1 MGEIV
6 EKILL
11 IDGNS
16 MLFRAYYG
24 TIYSRRM
31 STSTGLPTNA
41 VYGFVT
47 MLHKAIET
55 IQPDSI
61 LVAWDAGK
69 PTFRHEKYKEY
80 KGTRKE
86 LDEDLIVQMP
96 IVREFLDAAHI
107 VRYEQ
112 EGFEADDIIG
122 SVAKQTKEIDTTIL
136 TSDKDLLQLI
146 APTTRVLLMKK
157 GITEME
163 LMDEKALFE
172 KYELA
177 PKQITDL
184 KGLMGDS
191 SDNIPGVKGIGEK
204 TALKLLHQFETV
216 EGVYEHIDEVKG
228 KMKEKLEI
236 GKDSAFFS
244 KELATIYCNME
255 LPIQISD
262 LKYNFYQPN
271 DFFQKYEMK
280 SLIKTEEELLS
291 TKEVSIRDVKSIEGM
306 STNQALILPVA
317 SDESFLEQVLYGF
330 MMIQNQDVMYI
341 SLEDASKDAFFLNM
355 LQTNTTLRTWDSKA
369 MMHLLDRYGFPVAH
383 FEHDLHIA
391 SFLLHSQQTNT
402 DDVLEALQITLP
414 ETWKDLSKKSL
425 GGYSFERLYPVVAS
439 WIVQLNAKQESIL
452 SQLADENMMDLYTQ
466 IELPLVPILFEM
478 ECNGIEL
485 DEDHLI
491 QLQAQY
497 QHKMDALTEEIYDM
511 AGHTFNIDSP
521 KQLGVVLFDEIGLK
535 TGKKRSTAAD
545 VLEKLAGSHPI
556 VEKILTYRKYAKI
569 MSTYIVGLQK
579 YIHSGKI
586 YTTFNQTV
594 TQTGRLS
601 SSEPNLQNISVK
613 DEEGK
618 EIRKVFVAPEGY
630 QLVSADYSQIELR
643 MLAHMANE
651 EHMIDAF
658 RHGMDI
664 HAKTASQ
671 LFNVMPDQVD
681 ASMRRVAKTVNFGI
695 IYGQTEFG
703 LSQALN
709 ISRMEA
715 KEFMETY
722 FASYPNIHSFMEKT
736 IQFCQEN
743 GFVETMMHRRRWIP
757 EIQDKNFMTREFG
770 KRAAM
775 NAPIQGSAA
784 DLIKIAM
791 IKTHAMLEEQ
801 GFEAKMLL
809 QIHDELIFLVPD
821 YELDALIDMVRKT
834 MDGAMQLKVPL
845 KADVSVG
852 HNWYE
857 AK

>member
-1 MGEIV
+1 
-6 EKILL
+6 
-11 IDGNS
+11 

-24 TIYSRRM
+24 TIYARRM

-41 VYGFVT
+41 VFGFIT

-55 IQPDSI
+55 IKPDSI

-107 VRYEQ
+107 LRYEQ
-112 EGFEADDIIG
+112 EGYEADDIIG
-122 SVAKQTKEIDTTIL
+122 SMAKQTKDIDTTIL

-163 LMDEKALFE
+163 LMDEASLRE

-204 TALKLLHQFETV
+204 TALKLLHQYETV
-216 EGVYEHIDEVKG
+216 EGVYEHIDEIKG
-228 KMKEKLEI
+228 KMKEKLEM
-236 GKDSAFFS
+236 GKESAFFS
-244 KELATIYCNME
+244 KELATIYCDMD
-255 LPIQISD
+255 LPIQIDD
-262 LKYNFYQPN
+262 LKYDFYQPN
-271 DFFQKYEMK
+271 EFFSKYEMK
-280 SLIKTEEELLS
+280 SLIKDEQETIE
-291 TKEVSIRDVKSIEGM
+291 TKEWKAQNIQSIQNVEQENLVLM
-306 STNQALILPVA
+306 PVT
-317 SDESFLEQVLYGF
+317 SDESFLEQKLYGF
-330 MMIQNQDVMYI
+330 MLADAKNVYYL
-341 SLEDASKDAFFLNM
+341 SLEDASKDTQFLNM
-355 LQTNTTLRTWDSKA
+355 LKNNKTLRTWDSKSA
-369 MMHLLDRYGFPVAH
+369 MHLLDRYGFHVAS

-391 SFLLHSQQTNT
+391 SFLLHSQSTNT
-402 DDVLEALQITLP
+402 DDLLQELGILLP
-414 ETWKDLSKKSL
+414 ESWKELAKKSL
-425 GGYSFERLYPVVAS
+425 GGYSFERLYPVIAS
-439 WIVQLNAKQESIL
+439 WAGQLRQKQDLIFK
-452 SQLADENMMDLYTQ
+452 QLEEENMMDLYTQ
-466 IELPLVPILFEM
+466 VERPLVPVLYEM
-478 ECNGIEL
+478 ERNGIHIDTDYLET
-485 DEDHLI
+485 
-491 QLQAQY
+491 LQVQY
-497 QHKMDALTEEIYDM
+497 QEKIDALKQNIYEL
-511 AGHTFNIDSP
+511 AGHELNIDSP

-556 VEKILTYRKYAKI
+556 IEKILEYRKYSKI
-569 MSTYIVGLQK
+569 MSTYIIGLQK

-586 YTTFNQTV
+586 YTTFNQTM
-594 TQTGRLS
+594 TTTGRLS

-618 EIRKVFVAPEGY
+618 EIRKIFIAPEGY
-630 QLVSADYSQIELR
+630 QLISADYSQIELR

-651 EHMIDAF
+651 EHMIQAF
-658 RHGMDI
+658 KNGIDI
-664 HAKTASQ
+664 HAKTGSQ
-671 LFNVMPDQVD
+671 LFGVRPEDVD

-709 ISRMEA
+709 ITRLQA
-715 KEFMETY
+715 KEFMQTY
-722 FASYPNIHSFMEKT
+722 FASYPNIHAFMEKT
-736 IQFCQEN
+736 IEFCKEH
-743 GFVETMMHRRRWIP
+743 GYVETMMHRRRWIP
-757 EIQDKNFMTREFG
+757 EINDKNFMTREFG

-791 IKTHAMLEEQ
+791 IKTHDMLEEK
-801 GFEAKMLL
+801 GFESKMLL
-809 QIHDELIFLVPD
+809 QIHDELILLVPD
-821 YELDALIDMVRKT
+821 YELESVKNMLQET
-834 MDGAMQLKVPL
+834 MNSAMELQVPL
-845 KADVSVG
+845 KADVCVG